1 MKKSSAAKRSE
12 LGPTMSGSE
21 ILVACL
27 EREGVDTIFAY
38 PGGASMEIHQA
49 LTRSKI
55 RTVLPRHEQGG
66 VFAAEGYAR
75 ASGRA
80 GVCMATSGP
89 GATNLVTGI
98 ADAYMDSIPLVAI
111 TGQVAQA
118 MIGKGGFQE
127 TDIYG
132 MTLPVV
138 KHSYLITDINDIP
151 RVVKEAFHI
160 AQTGRPGPVLIDLPK
175 NVQQSRTQP
184 VFPKEV
190 SMRGYNPDRRA
201 SDIELNEI
209 IGLIEKSE
217 RPVLYVGGGIIS
229 GEASEELGRFA
240 EAAQIPV
247 TTTLMGCGAFPETH
261 PLSLRWLGMHG
272 AAFANWAVNGEYQ
285 PRKNPNDPLKK
296 IAHGADLL
304 LAFGVRFDDRVTGKV
319 DKFCEGGTIVHID
332 IDPAEIN
339 KNKPANLPIVSDIK
353 YALGRM
359 VKMIKE
365 RPIEKKFTAW
375 HKQLDAWKA
384 KAPFGYSVTDE
395 VLKSQHM
402 RDHLKGRENEVILA
416 QMAIEALYE
425 ETQGEATIATG
436 VGQHQMWA
444 AQFYKFK
451 RPRQLL
457 TSGGLGAM
465 GFGYPAALGAKV
477 AFPDRQ
483 VIDIDG
489 DGSFLMN
496 VQELATAHIERIAA
510 KVMILNNQHLGMVM
524 QWEDR
529 FFAGNRGNTYLGDPE
544 NRKEIYPDYV
554 AVCNSFNVKCER
566 VLYKKDLHAAI
577 RRMLDADEPYVLDII
592 VPHTEH
598 VLPFIPANRTVA
610 DMIWQGQAAGAD
622 SEFNPGG
629 RVRACRIQCSPL
641 ARRSGAPQG
650 QRHTSP
656 GQGL

>member
-1 MKKSSAAKRSE
+1 MIKTTKKVPARKKTTI
-12 LGPTMSGSE
+12 GPAMAGSE

-75 ASGRA
+75 VTGKA

-98 ADAYMDSIPLVAI
+98 ADAWMDSVPLVAI
-111 TGQVAQA
+111 TGQVNQN
-118 MIGKGGFQE
+118 MIGKSAFQE

-138 KHSYLITDINDIP
+138 KHSYLVTDINDLP
-151 RVVKEAFHI
+151 RIVKEAFHI
-160 AQTGRPGPVLIDLPK
+160 AQSGRPGPVLIDLPK
-175 NVQQSRTQP
+175 NVQQARTQP

-190 SMRGYNPDRRA
+190 TSRGYNADRRA
-201 SDIELNEI
+201 TDLELNEI

-217 RPVLYVGGGIIS
+217 RPVLYVGGGIITGNAS
-229 GEASEELGRFA
+229 AELRQFVEATG
-240 EAAQIPV
+240 IPV
-247 TTTLMGCGAFPETH
+247 TSTIMGCGAFPETH

-285 PRKNPNDPLKK
+285 QRTNVNEPMKQ
-296 IAHGADLL
+296 IAPGADLL

-332 IDPAEIN
+332 IDSSEIN

-353 YALGRM
+353 FALGRLIA
-359 VKMIKE
+359 MIKE
-365 RPIEKKFTAW
+365 RSIQKKFDAW
-375 HKQLDAWKA
+375 HRQIDAWKA
-384 KAPFGYSVTDE
+384 KAPFGYNVTDE
-395 VLKSQHM
+395 VLSSQHM
-402 RDHLKGRENEVILA
+402 RDHLKGKQSEIILS
-416 QMAIEALYE
+416 QMAIETLYE
-425 ETQGEATIATG
+425 LSGGEAIITTG

-444 AQFYKFK
+444 GQFYKFK
-451 RPRQLL
+451 YPRQLV

-483 VIDIDG
+483 VVDIDG

-496 VQELATAHIERIAA
+496 VQELATAHIEKIAA

-529 FFAGNRGNTYLGDPE
+529 FYKGNRGNTYLGDPD
-544 NRKEIYPDYV
+544 NRKQIYPDYV

-566 VLYKKDLHAAI
+566 VIFRKDLRAAI
-577 RRMLDADEPYVLDII
+577 QRMLDADEPYVLDIV
-592 VPHTEH
+592 VPYTEH
-598 VLPFIPANRTVA
+598 VLPFIPAGRTVA
-610 DMIWQGQAAGAD
+610 DMIWKD
-622 SEFNPGG
+622 
-629 RVRACRIQCSPL
+629 
-641 ARRSGAPQG
+641 
-650 QRHTSP
+650 
-656 GQGL
+656 